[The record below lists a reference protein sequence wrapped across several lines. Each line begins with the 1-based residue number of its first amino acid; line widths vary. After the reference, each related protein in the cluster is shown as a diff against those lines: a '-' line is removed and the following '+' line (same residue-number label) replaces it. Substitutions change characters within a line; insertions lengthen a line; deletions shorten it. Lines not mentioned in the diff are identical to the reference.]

1 MLSSSFLPTTTYYV
15 RKNICNT
22 HIICHGQA
30 FEKCMLVSRQVCS
43 PISTPQ
49 WSSNPEDAEHACN
62 AASNA
67 TSRNQYAKG
76 VLRPTNPAFGIQTSR
91 LVCGSKMSPLL
102 LKERPGDLETRR
114 INRRT
119 PRWWQ
124 SSIRQSQRLERPSQS
139 HWTSKPF
146 STGYRPTFPTPRV
159 CTKPLTNGIRTCSHT
174 G

>member
-67 TSRNQYAKG
+67 ILQSQSARG
-76 VLRPTNPAFGIQTSR
+76 VSKPTDHASGIQTNK
-91 LVCGSKMSPLL
+91 LVCGSKMSLLL
-102 LKERPGDLETRR
+102 LKGKPEGLETRR
-114 INRRT
+114 KNRRT
-119 PRWWQ
+119 LRWWQ
-124 SSIRQSQRLERPSQS
+124 SSNRQHLNRPSQS
-139 HWTSKPF
+139 HWTSKPS
-146 STGYRPTFPTPRV
+146 STGYKPTSPMPRV
-159 CTKPLTNGIRTCSHT
+159 CTKPLMSGTRTCSHT